1 LPLASPDLPPKPAR
15 TMTHEQ
21 ISVTEDARTAAPE
34 AIALLLASADE
45 NILRALI
52 ENPALDESHLCL
64 LLERKD
70 LPGTLLG
77 EIAKQKNW
85 RTNYRVRRAL
95 AGHPHTP
102 RLAAMRLLRELHL
115 MDLVRISVQTAVPVE
130 LRRLAEDRVISQLP
144 QLPLGQRIMLAR
156 RGPARVAG
164 GLVAQGP
171 EQVARIAL
179 DNSFLTESQ
188 LLRSLA
194 RETLPA
200 QTVAAIARHE
210 KWSKLMNVRV
220 ALLRHPHAPGE
231 RVRSFLPDLPLRELQ
246 ELLKESRLSE
256 DVRDHLRR
264 EIASRKQQNTLTQT

>member
-1 LPLASPDLPPKPAR
+1 MAND
-15 TMTHEQ
+15 E
-21 ISVTEDARTAAPE
+21 ISGPQDARTAAPE
-34 AIALLLASADE
+34 AIPALLVSTNE

-52 ENPALDESHLCL
+52 ENPAFDETHICL

-115 MDLVRISVQTAVPVE
+115 MDLVRISLQTASPVE
-130 LRRLAEDRVISQLP
+130 LRRLAEDRVLTQLP

-156 RGPARVAG
+156 RASARVAA
-164 GLVAQGP
+164 GLIAQGP
-171 EQVARIAL
+171 ENVARIAL

-188 LLRSLA
+188 LLRALA
-194 RETLPA
+194 KETLPA
-200 QTVAAIARHE
+200 RTVEAIVKHE
-210 KWSKLMNVRV
+210 KWSQLMNVRV
-220 ALLRHPHAPGE
+220 ALLRHPHAPVE
-231 RVRSFLPDLPLRELQ
+231 RVLSFLPDLPLRDLED
-246 ELLKESRLSE
+246 LLKQSRLPE
-256 DVRDHLRR
+256 NVRDDVRR
-264 EIASRKQQNTLTQT
+264 EIASRK

>member
-1 LPLASPDLPPKPAR
+1 MAHD
-15 TMTHEQ
+15 E
-21 ISVTEDARTAAPE
+21 ISGPQDARTAAPE
-34 AIALLLASADE
+34 AIPALLVSANE

-52 ENPALDESHLCL
+52 ENPAFDETHICL

-77 EIAKQKNW
+77 EIAKQKSW

-115 MDLVRISVQTAVPVE
+115 MDLVRISLQTASPVE
-130 LRRLAEDRVISQLP
+130 LRRLAEDRVLSQLA

-156 RGPARVAG
+156 RASARVAG
-164 GLVAQGP
+164 ALIVQGP
-171 EQVARIAL
+171 ENVARIAL

-194 RETLPA
+194 TEALPA
-200 QTVAAIARHE
+200 RTVEAIAKHE
-210 KWSKLMNVRV
+210 KWSKLMNVRI
-220 ALLRHPHAPGE
+220 ALLRHPHAPVE
-231 RVRSFLPDLPLRELQ
+231 RVLSFLPDLPLRDLED
-246 ELLKESRLSE
+246 LLKQSRLPES
-256 DVRDHLRR
+256 VRDDVRR
-264 EIASRKQQNTLTQT
+264 EIASRK

>member
-1 LPLASPDLPPKPAR
+1 MAHD
-15 TMTHEQ
+15 E
-21 ISVTEDARTAAPE
+21 ISGPQHARTAAPE
-34 AIALLLASADE
+34 AIPSLLASANE

-52 ENPALDESHLCL
+52 ENPAFDETHICL

-70 LPGTLLG
+70 LTGTLLG

-115 MDLVRISVQTAVPVE
+115 MDLVRISLQTASPVE
-130 LRRLAEDRVISQLP
+130 LRRLAEDRVLAQLP

-156 RGPARVAG
+156 RASARVAG
-164 GLVAQGP
+164 GLIAQGP
-171 EQVARIAL
+171 ENVARIAL

-194 RETLPA
+194 KEALPA
-200 QTVAAIARHE
+200 RTVEAIAKHE
-210 KWSKLMNVRV
+210 KWSKLMNVRI
-220 ALLRHPHAPGE
+220 ALLRHPHAPLE
-231 RVRSFLPDLPLRELQ
+231 RVLSFLPDLPLRDLED
-246 ELLKESRLSE
+246 LLKQSRLPE
-256 DVRDHLRR
+256 NVRDGVRR
-264 EIASRKQQNTLTQT
+264 EIASRK

>member
-1 LPLASPDLPPKPAR
+1 MA
-15 TMTHEQ
+15 HEQ
-21 ISVTEDARTAAPE
+21 ISGPQDARTAAPE
-34 AIALLLASADE
+34 AITALLGSANE
-45 NILRALI
+45 NILRDLI
-52 ENPALDESHLCL
+52 ENPAFDETHICV

-77 EIAKQKNW
+77 EIAKKKTW

-115 MDLVRISVQTAVPVE
+115 MDLVRISLQTASPVE
-130 LRRLAEDRVISQLP
+130 LRRLAEDRVLAQLP

-156 RGPARVAG
+156 RGSARVAG
-164 GLVAQGP
+164 GLIAQGP

-194 RETLPA
+194 KETLPVR
-200 QTVAAIARHE
+200 TVEDIAKHK
-210 KWSKLMNVRV
+210 KWSTLMNVRI
-220 ALLRHPHAPGE
+220 ALVRHPHSPVE
-231 RVRSFLPDLPLRELQ
+231 RVISFLPDLRLRDLEDLVRQ
-246 ELLKESRLSE
+246 SRLPE
-256 DVRDHLRR
+256 NVRDHLRR
-264 EIASRKQQNTLTQT
+264 EIASRK

>member
-1 LPLASPDLPPKPAR
+1 MAHD
-15 TMTHEQ
+15 E
-21 ISVTEDARTAAPE
+21 ISGPQDARTAAPE
-34 AIALLLASADE
+34 AIPALLVSANE

-52 ENPALDESHLCL
+52 ENPAFDETHICL

-77 EIAKQKNW
+77 EIAKQKSW

-115 MDLVRISVQTAVPVE
+115 MDLVRISLQTASPVE
-130 LRRLAEDRVISQLP
+130 LRRLAEDRVLAQLP

-156 RGPARVAG
+156 RASARIVG
-164 GLVAQGP
+164 GLIAQGP
-171 EQVARIAL
+171 ENVARIAL

-194 RETLPA
+194 KETLPA
-200 QTVAAIARHE
+200 HTVEAIAKHE
-210 KWSKLMNVRV
+210 KWSKLMNVRI
-220 ALLRHPHAPGE
+220 ALLRHPHAPVE
-231 RVRSFLPDLPLRELQ
+231 RVLSFLPDLPLRDLED
-246 ELLKESRLSE
+246 LLKQSRLPES
-256 DVRDHLRR
+256 VRDDVRR
-264 EIASRKQQNTLTQT
+264 EIASRK